1 MHDQN
6 GNFSRG
12 PETVRINGNARG
24 KKQTT
29 PMTGMKKCLWW
40 VHQQIWHK
48 WKNESVK
55 LKIGQQTEITQHK
68 TQKKYMGDMVDTKTR
83 HLRIGVNIKWY
94 SI

>member
-29 PMTGMKKCLWW
+29 PMTGMKKCL
-40 VHQQIWHK
+40 
-48 WKNESVK
+48 
-55 LKIGQQTEITQHK
+55 
-68 TQKKYMGDMVDTKTR
+68 
-83 HLRIGVNIKWY
+83 
-94 SI
+94 